1 MTLGRILLWLI
12 AAAVGGTLT
21 IGSGLAMIA
30 QLAVWLSRGQ
40 GSIRLGLTSGLLL
53 LVGLLL
59 LWVIPYPNGA
69 GWNSP

>member
-1 MTLGRILLWLI
+1 MTLVRILLWLI
-12 AAAVGGTLT
+12 AAAVGGALA
-21 IGSGLAMIA
+21 IGGGLAVIA

-53 LVGLLL
+53 LLGLVL

-69 GWNSP
+69 GWNLP